1 MDSKQVVSFPYEA
14 YPEEFDIVVVGG
26 GTAGA
31 FAGIAAADCGKKVL
45 IAERSYMLGGSAT
58 MGQVTPL
65 MANRL
70 QWKVNSY
77 LSLKLKE
84 RMTAN
89 QSAHHPEG
97 WFSGAFSPVMLQ
109 AELEKLAEESGA
121 KILYGAD
128 FVGVGREGNRIE
140 CVYVNTINGIRSIR
154 AKTFVD
160 ATGDALV
167 AWRAGC
173 PCREGA
179 EENGRNQPAS
189 LRFAVEGVDQMELK
203 AFLNQIGATIPMDE
217 PSVEMDALILQE
229 DGPVARLIKE
239 GIRNGELRQED
250 AEYFQTFSS
259 PCYGGLIYF
268 NCPEAPHDLNTVD
281 ADAVTAI
288 VLKCRQAA
296 LRIHQFMKKHVGG
309 FENSTIS
316 SFAAMPG
323 IREGRRIEGEFL
335 LTAEDYSNRLRA
347 DDAVAQTG
355 YPVDVHGYVNDDMG
369 ARPMGPGE
377 YMEVPYRCM
386 IPQKV
391 DNLLVAG
398 RCVSTTFVVQSAIRI
413 QLVCRA
419 LGEAA
424 GIASAMSCDSGIPVS
439 QIAGA
444 EVREKMIAKGA
455 TFQDR

>member
-109 AELEKLAEESGA
+109 AELEKLAEEAGA

-189 LRFAVEGVDQMELK
+189 LRFAEEAWTK
-203 AFLNQIGATIPMDE
+203 W
-217 PSVEMDALILQE
+217 
-229 DGPVARLIKE
+229 
-239 GIRNGELRQED
+239 
-250 AEYFQTFSS
+250 SS
-259 PCYGGLIYF
+259 KPF
-268 NCPEAPHDLNTVD
+268 
-281 ADAVTAI
+281 
-288 VLKCRQAA
+288 
-296 LRIHQFMKKHVGG
+296 
-309 FENSTIS
+309 
-316 SFAAMPG
+316 
-323 IREGRRIEGEFL
+323 
-335 LTAEDYSNRLRA
+335 
-347 DDAVAQTG
+347 
-355 YPVDVHGYVNDDMG
+355 
-369 ARPMGPGE
+369 
-377 YMEVPYRCM
+377 
-386 IPQKV
+386 
-391 DNLLVAG
+391 
-398 RCVSTTFVVQSAIRI
+398 
-413 QLVCRA
+413 
-419 LGEAA
+419 
-424 GIASAMSCDSGIPVS
+424 
-439 QIAGA
+439 
-444 EVREKMIAKGA
+444 
-455 TFQDR
+455 